1 MGKSPAGHPPKR
13 RVTILRVPPVPAK
26 QSYTR
31 AEVRRVLGLSERK
44 LRSWEKQELAP
55 RPASYGFSDLV
66 VLRTLATLR
75 ESGVSAAKIRRAVEA
90 LREKLD
96 SVSDPLKEL
105 KIFSE
110 GGRVRVQWGA
120 SKMDPVSGQLLLN
133 FDPGEAHQIATFP
146 RHAAGDAA
154 RTAEAARRFEASLL
168 FEEALG
174 MESKGAPAREVIA
187 VYEKAVTLDPAS
199 AGALVNLGTMHFH
212 LREWDQAERYY
223 RRALEADPKYALA
236 HFNLGNLFDE
246 KNNRTQ
252 AFLHYSLALRLE
264 PDYSDA
270 HYNLALLYQSSGQ
283 VMRALRHWKAYLRL
297 DPSSPWAAIA
307 RQELDK
313 LRRSTVIEG
322 AKDTRDK
329 TGA

>member
-1 MGKSPAGHPPKR
+1 MLELPER
-13 RVTILRVPPVPAK
+13 R
-26 QSYTR
+26 
-31 AEVRRVLGLSERK
+31 
-44 LRSWEKQELAP
+44 LRSWEKQGLTPRLEKYAFADLA
-55 RPASYGFSDLV
+55 
-66 VLRTLATLR
+66 VLRTLDRLR
-75 ESGVSAAKIRRAVEA
+75 KSGVSSARLRRVVSA
-90 LREKLD
+90 LHQRLS

-133 FDPGEAHQIATFP
+133 FDPAEVHQIATFP